1 MTNNHTDNDKETVDP
16 ANTDTNGR
24 QSDIYARFLE
34 QMQRIDSG
42 STHNADDKTEADDTA
57 YELLSEEE
65 LQMFADFDEQTA
77 EMSARY
83 DAEHPEEVAAE
94 NQPPPTF
101 HRVEAGGFED
111 DNAAQACPLMTVEP
125 PAPNPH
131 ILQQKKP
138 VTKTSKHLLRGL
150 MLLAIG
156 IVSGVIIS
164 ALAILAL
171 NPDAIQMVMGNDT
184 APTTEPVSTPAVN
197 NTADN
202 TTTESKSAT
211 VNTPTATVNPSTA
224 PTDAT
229 NTSTTEDGIVETAS
243 SPAENIAISY
253 DDFRE
258 ESQTTLYRDTSK

>member
-1 MTNNHTDNDKETVDP
+1 MTNNHTDNDKVTVDP

-131 ILQQKKP
+131 ILQPKKP

-171 NPDAIQMVMGNDT
+171 NPDAIQMVMGNDAEPTIET
-184 APTTEPVSTPAVN
+184 ANAPASAKPATAAVAQNAATAN
-197 NTADN
+197 N
-202 TTTESKSAT
+202 
-211 VNTPTATVNPSTA
+211 
-224 PTDAT
+224 AT
-229 NTSTTEDGIVETAS
+229 NTAAATEDNMVETVS
-243 SPAENIAISY
+243 SPAENSAISY
-253 DDFRE
+253 EDFRE